1 MTPAII
7 VGNGM
12 LQGSVVASEEWRKH
26 GEVRR
31 RDLLKK
37 DEVEGGTSFDI
48 NRKCRIQR
56 YFQIGDRV
64 RTAS

>member
-12 LQGSVVASEEWRKH
+12 LRGSVLASEEWRKH

-31 RDLLKK
+31 RQLLEQ
-37 DEVEGGTSFDI
+37 DEMEGGTSFEI
-48 NRKCRIQR
+48 TRKCRIQR

-64 RTAS
+64 RKD